1 MSHKDQFQD
10 YCTQVETGIRQYLP
24 TAQTRPAQL
33 HSAMLY
39 SLQAGGKRLRPV
51 LVLASRNMFSPN
63 VDALP
68 AAIAVECLHSY
79 TLIHDDL
86 PCMDNSE
93 LRRGKPSCHM
103 QFDEATAVLAG
114 DALLTH
120 AFQLLAT
127 EYASD
132 PSIATQLTAILS
144 KAAGSQYLIGG
155 QMEDV
160 ANEGCHPEP
169 ETLDYIHRNK
179 TASLLTASLHMG
191 AVLGGANEDQIEK
204 ILKIGECI
212 GLTFQIVDDLLDRNG
227 KEIEIGKP
235 VGADRENEKTTYLSL
250 HSAQNAQTLIESLTK
265 DAGKISEALAGENSF
280 LEWLAYRLATRSH

>member
-1 MSHKDQFQD
+1 MNHKDKLQD
-10 YCTQVETGIRQYLP
+10 YCKQVETGIRQYLP

-51 LVLASRNMFSPN
+51 LVLASRDMFSPN
-63 VDALP
+63 TDALP

-103 QFDEATAVLAG
+103 QFNEATAVLAG

-132 PSIATQLTAILS
+132 PRIAAQLTAILS
-144 KAAGSQYLIGG
+144 KAAGSQHLIGG

-169 ETLDYIHRNK
+169 EIVDYIHRNK
-179 TASLLTASLHMG
+179 TAALLKASLHMG
-191 AVLGGANEDQIEK
+191 AILGNAKEDQINK
-204 ILKIGECI
+204 VQQIGEYL
-212 GLTFQIVDDLLDRNG
+212 GLAFQIVDDLLDCSG
-227 KEIEIGKP
+227 KEIDIGKP
-235 VGADRENEKTTYLSL
+235 VGTDCENAKATYLSL
-250 HSAQNAQTLIESLTK
+250 HTPQSAKAQIESLTK
-265 DAGKISEALAGENSF
+265 DASRLCKSLAGENSF
-280 LEWLAYRLATRSH
+280 LAWLAYRLAIRSH